1 MRVLVAEDDK
11 ALGSLLRH
19 RLLADGLEVDLA
31 TDGEAAIAM
40 FLQAEPDLLILDLDL
55 PLRSGAEVL
64 AVVREL
70 SPLCPVLVVS
80 GRAMAQTRTECL
92 DMGADDCMAKPFA
105 MHELRARCRAM
116 LRRQQLLRNLLDGAQ
131 SLFAAGVDMAIPDLT
146 FGLLTL
152 KRMERRAA
160 IDAEPMHLTNREFA
174 LLEQLLLAGGQAVS
188 RRSLQAAVWGEK
200 STEANVLD
208 VHMAALRRKLASFA
222 GAPVVETLRGSGY
235 RMAFPL
241 VSGSDL
247 RHELIPVFSGFG
259 TQYIFEGQA

>member
-19 RLLADGLEVDLA
+19 RLLADGLDVDLA
-31 TDGEAAIAM
+31 MDGEAAIAM

-116 LRRQQLLRNLLDGAQ
+116 LRRQQLLRDLLS
-131 SLFAAGVDMAIPDLT
+131 SLQPAFIDCAVSDLI

-152 KRMERRAA
+152 KRVEHRVA
-160 IDAEPMHLTNREFA
+160 INGESVKLTNREFA
-174 LLEQLLLAGGQAVS
+174 LLEQLLLAAGKPVS
-188 RRSLQAAVWGEK
+188 RQSLQAEVWGEN
-200 STEANVLD
+200 TAVTNALD
-208 VHMAALRRKLASFA
+208 VHMASLRRKLAAFA
-222 GAPVVETLRGSGY
+222 GAPGIETLRSSGY
-235 RMAFPL
+235 RMAL
-241 VSGSDL
+241 
-247 RHELIPVFSGFG
+247 PVVEGHSLPFLPTIS
-259 TQYIFEGQA
+259 TQKQFAQGRV